1 MTKLQFLDMYPW
13 FATLPDALLTDLVDR
28 SNPRFADLE
37 EDAEEARRLWIAHK
51 LTLFA
56 RTALPTDASSFPSV
70 REISAAADTFHETA
84 KHVGDVSVSLSDT
97 SASVASSSTDLPL
110 TLYGRQLLSLL
121 LLSGATRYIP

>member
-1 MTKLQFLDMYPW
+1 MTKEQFLSVYPW
-13 FATLPDALLTDLVDR
+13 FSSLPDAILTDLVDR

-70 REISAAADTFHETA
+70 REISSAADTFHETS
-84 KHVGDVSVSLSDT
+84 KHVGDVSISLSDT
-97 SASVASSSTDLPL
+97 SAHLSSESTDLSL

-121 LLSGATRYIP
+121 LPSTYPRYVP